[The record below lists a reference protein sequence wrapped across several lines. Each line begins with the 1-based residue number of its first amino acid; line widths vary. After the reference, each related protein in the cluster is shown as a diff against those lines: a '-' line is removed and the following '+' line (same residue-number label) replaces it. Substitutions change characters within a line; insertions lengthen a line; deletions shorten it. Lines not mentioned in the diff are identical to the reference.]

1 MLQIY
6 SRSML
11 FYTLFL
17 MSFLQASSNTIISE
31 IKKLE
36 DRRDPKCYATASR
49 LENFMYGTPLSNEA
63 RFSKNHLQKVWLE
76 DLWKKASLLAEKKGL
91 TKIGREEIVTEQEHL
106 FSYKKMKNDNWKLN
120 FKNGQS
126 IEIEA
131 KDKRQYSTVAY
142 GLRALLAVR
151 QSMFF
156 SRNKPLLPL
165 SSEVVEAL
173 KDASDFYGLAV
184 LKSTDTLCRLENRY
198 RVEKEDIEEYW
209 KALSLESN
217 ITQEAK
223 GIYEKENYQIQD
235 LSILKSTIT
244 QKLSSYKAYNNINN
258 QLFVRNLQVYFAK
271 LRWPKENDEANKF
284 RNTFTET
291 MISFVTE
298 LYRGSQKLAMV
309 RGHLQIEEKDVFD
322 FVQTFIPHTIN
333 EFEDAIF
340 FPKLTNDEQVMIES
354 YDMDAFRDSGLH
366 WTYLKHAIETKDFKA
381 YVEPDPFAVELMVEN
396 VAQFAVLALRM
407 MGDYG
412 KSKGAKRLK
421 TEYFTEALLLLQNK
435 IEKQATLPTLTQKKE
450 EKLSSV
456 VNKDRQNFVDKYFTE
471 KTALVGIHSMHRS
484 SDWLNRLLR
493 SYLKKVKQEG

>member
-223 GIYEKENYQIQD
+223 GIYER
-235 LSILKSTIT
+235 
-244 QKLSSYKAYNNINN
+244 KLSDTRSKHFEIYHYSKT
-258 QLFVRNLQVYFAK
+258 LFL
-271 LRWPKENDEANKF
+271 
-284 RNTFTET
+284 
-291 MISFVTE
+291 
-298 LYRGSQKLAMV
+298 
-309 RGHLQIEEKDVFD
+309 
-322 FVQTFIPHTIN
+322 
-333 EFEDAIF
+333 
-340 FPKLTNDEQVMIES
+340 
-354 YDMDAFRDSGLH
+354 
-366 WTYLKHAIETKDFKA
+366 
-381 YVEPDPFAVELMVEN
+381 
-396 VAQFAVLALRM
+396 
-407 MGDYG
+407 
-412 KSKGAKRLK
+412 
-421 TEYFTEALLLLQNK
+421 
-435 IEKQATLPTLTQKKE
+435 
-450 EKLSSV
+450 
-456 VNKDRQNFVDKYFTE
+456 
-471 KTALVGIHSMHRS
+471 
-484 SDWLNRLLR
+484 
-493 SYLKKVKQEG
+493 